1 MKSLLLI
8 GTRWLITI
16 ILFQIINVN
25 TSFAQA
31 FGRNKVQ
38 YQTFEFKQLKTP
50 HYTIYFYPAES
61 TAVHLS
67 ACMLERWYKRYS
79 AMFGIDLPKS
89 QPVIFYASQ
98 ADFQQTS
105 VIPGLISQA
114 TGGVTEGTMNRIVIP
129 LTGIASENDHVI
141 GHELVHAFQYAEV
154 QSVRNYF
161 SNFRV
166 PLWFIEGMAEYL
178 SSGSRST
185 LTSMWMRDAVVRND
199 VPTFLEIEKDMRYF
213 PYRFGHAIC
222 AYIAAKWGDT
232 TLGSLFSSVVKNGW
246 ETGFL
251 HTLGMSADSVSE
263 AWRKET
269 FASYSNEATSRID
282 SASTGRTLQGSRDI
296 NLSPS
301 ISPDGKYITFL
312 SARDLFTIDLYVADA
327 SSGTIIKKLVS
338 SESSDHYESLRFIN
352 FSGNWSPDS
361 KHFAFVVFSNGKNAI
376 VIEEV
381 TTSLEKRLFHL
392 SGADEIHHIAWSPD
406 GRKLAVSAI
415 EGAVCNLYLY
425 DLADKS
431 TKRITDD
438 LYAEIQPDWSP
449 DGTTIAFAT
458 DNQLLDVNDTI
469 PSGIMRIGLLNIEEN
484 SVSYLSVAQWA
495 NHINPHFSPDGDALY
510 FISDPDGINNIY
522 RYSFKDSGFYKVTDV
537 TTGVCGLT
545 ALSPAMSVS
554 SKRGKIVFNV
564 FDNMN
569 YLIQTLDSTQT
580 MGDTFSCDYKKFL
593 ANASLPPKG
602 QTGGFVDNYLLKSDT
617 GFCPENYRGVD
628 VYKPKLRLWYVGQ
641 LFGGITASP
650 FGVSAGGQA
659 SLLFSDLLAHH
670 VLGVGLQ
677 STGGWQNTGGSLGYL
692 NQKSRLNWGFMIN
705 HSPYV
710 TSRVLDESDSIDV
723 NGAVTAVRNTTIIGE
738 RVYEDQIHAFGSY
751 PLSVNRRIELRG
763 GYLRIGYSKD
773 AFIVMSTDD
782 TLDNFNQ
789 ITIDPPSALNQ
800 VQLNGAIVA
809 DYSYNGFTG
818 PVKGYRYRIEVQPS
832 VGSLFF
838 TDITADFRYYKLIR
852 PVTLG
857 LRFFSWGRYFG
868 QSDENRLPQAYLGYE
883 DWVRGYG
890 IGSYEFSGCSSED
903 GSCPEFER
911 LLGTRV
917 AVANAELRVPLL
929 GNEQFGILHFPY
941 LPLDIIGFFDGGVA
955 WSASEPV
962 VWRLERRS
970 DQRIPVFSAGAAIRF
985 SFLGALVFQF
995 YSAYPFQR
1003 PGEGL
1008 EWGFLLAPG
1017 W

>member
-1 MKSLLLI
+1 MKSLLLNVI
-8 GTRWLITI
+8 RLLTVI
-16 ILFQIINVN
+16 ILIQLINVN
-25 TSFAQA
+25 SSFAQA

-38 YQTFEFKQLKTP
+38 YQKFEFKQLKTP
-50 HYTIYFYPAES
+50 HFTIFFYPSES

-67 ACMLERWYKRYS
+67 ACMLEKWYTRYS
-79 AMFGIDLPKS
+79 TMFGINLPES

-129 LTGIASENDHVI
+129 LTGVASENDHVI
-141 GHELVHAFQYAEV
+141 GHELVHAFQFAV
-154 QSVRNYF
+154 IQSVRNYF
-161 SNFRV
+161 NNFRV

-178 SSGSRST
+178 SSGTLSP

-199 VPTFLEIEKDMRYF
+199 IPTFSEIEKDMHYF
-213 PYRFGHAIC
+213 PYRYGHAIC
-222 AYIAAKWGDT
+222 AYIAATWGDK
-232 TLGSLFSSVVKNGW
+232 TLGTLFSSVIKKGW
-246 ETGFL
+246 EAGFIY
-251 HTLGMSADSVSE
+251 TLGMSADSVSE

-269 FASYSNEATSRID
+269 IASYNNVPSNRNH
-282 SASTGRTLQGSRDI
+282 SALTGRTLQSSKDI

-301 ISPDGKYITFL
+301 ISPDGKFITFL
-312 SARDLFTIDLYVADA
+312 SARDLFTIDLYIADA
-327 SSGTIIKKLVS
+327 SNGKIIKKLVS
-338 SESSDHYESLRFIN
+338 NESGDRYESLRFIN

-381 TTSLEKRLFHL
+381 TTSVEKRLFHL
-392 SGADEIHHIAWSPD
+392 NGADEIHHIAWSPD
-406 GRKLAVSAI
+406 GRKLAVSAT

-431 TKRITDD
+431 TKRITDNQ
-438 LYAEIQPDWSP
+438 YAEIHPDWSP
-449 DGTTIAFAT
+449 DGKIIAFAT
-458 DNQLLDVNDTI
+458 DYPLKEVNDTI
-469 PSGIMRIGLLNIEEN
+469 PVGTMSIGLMNIEN
-484 SVSYLSVAQWA
+484 STVSYLSVAQWA
-495 NHINPHFSPDGDALY
+495 NHINPHFSPDGDDLY
-510 FISDPDGINNIY
+510 FISDPDGIKNIY
-522 RYSFKDSGFYKVTDV
+522 RYSFKDSNFYKVTDV

-545 ALSPAMSVS
+545 ELSPAMSVS
-554 SKRGKIVFNV
+554 SKKGKIVFNV
-564 FDNMN
+564 FDKMN
-569 YLIQTLDSTQT
+569 YLIQVLDSTQT
-580 MGDTFSCDYKKFL
+580 RGDTFSCDYKTYL
-593 ANASLPPKG
+593 ANVSLPPKG
-602 QTGGFVDNYLLKSDT
+602 KTGDFVDNYLLTSDT
-617 GFCPENYRGVD
+617 GFCPEIYQGVHQ
-628 VYKPKLRLWYVGQ
+628 YKPKLRLWYVGQ
-641 LFGGITASP
+641 IFGGITASP

-659 SLLFSDLLAHH
+659 SLLFSDLLANHI
-670 VLGVGLQ
+670 LGIGLQ
-677 STGGWQNTGGSLGYL
+677 STGGWQNLGGSLAYL
-692 NQKSRLNWGFMIN
+692 NQKRRLNWGFMIN

-710 TSRVLDESDSIDV
+710 TSRVLDQSDSINV
-723 NGAVTAVRNTTIIGE
+723 NGTITPVRNTTIIGE
-738 RVYEDQIHAFGSY
+738 RVYEDQIHGFASY
-751 PLSVNRRIELRG
+751 PLSINRRIELRG
-763 GYLRIGYSKD
+763 GYLRLGYSED
-773 AFIVMSTDD
+773 AFIVKSIND
-782 TLDNFNQ
+782 TLNNFEQ

-800 VQLNGAIVA
+800 MQFSGALVV

-818 PVKGYRYRIEVQPS
+818 PIKGYRYRFEIQPS
-832 VGSLFF
+832 IGSLFF
-838 TDITADFRYYKLIR
+838 TDITADFRYYKFLR

-890 IGSYEFSGCSSED
+890 IGSTEFSGCSSED
-903 GSCPEFER
+903 GSCPEFQR

-917 AVANAELRVPLL
+917 AVANAEVRVPLL
-929 GNEQFGILHFPY
+929 GNDQFGILNFPY

-955 WSASEPV
+955 WTASEPI

-985 SFLGALVFQF
+985 SILSVLVFQF

-1008 EWGFLLAPG
+1008 EWGVLLAPG